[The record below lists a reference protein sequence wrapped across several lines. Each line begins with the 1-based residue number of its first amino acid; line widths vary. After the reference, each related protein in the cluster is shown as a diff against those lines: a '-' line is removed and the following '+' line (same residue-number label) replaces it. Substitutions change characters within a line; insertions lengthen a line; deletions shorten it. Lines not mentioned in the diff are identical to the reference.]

1 MKVDARR
8 ADAASRTAVAP
19 RGAVR
24 SGTAARANLAGL
36 SLGQLRAFVA
46 VSESR
51 SFSAAGERLH
61 LTPSAISVLIKTLET
76 RLGATLFDRG
86 ARRFGITALGA
97 ELLPHV
103 RRILADLQHAL
114 ALVEQT
120 LARDRGR
127 VVVATTPWLAASLVP
142 DSLASFRRN
151 LPGIDLDLLDIP
163 AQQLAASVIDG
174 DADIAIGTLESP
186 RAELDAIELHR
197 DALMLAVPPNHRLAG
212 NGHCTWKALRD
223 ERLVELTPG
232 SGIRALT
239 RQTFATLGITP
250 HAGPQV
256 NQVSTALA
264 LVAAGLGVSILPAFT
279 LRDADPARCIV
290 LPLARP
296 RVERAICA
304 IVHRLREPTPAAAT
318 LLAHFEREL
327 PARLRRPR

>member
-1 MKVDARR
+1 MKADARR
-8 ADAASRTAVAP
+8 AGRPAAVA
-19 RGAVR
+19 GA
-24 SGTAARANLAGL
+24 GAGLGGL

-46 VSESR
+46 VAESS

-61 LTPSAISVLIKTLET
+61 LTPSAISVLIKTLES
-76 RLGATLFDRG
+76 RLGATLFNRR

-103 RRILADLQHAL
+103 RRVLADLQHAL

-127 VVVATTPWLAASLVP
+127 VVVATTPWLAAGLVP
-142 DSLASFRRN
+142 DSLAGFRRAM
-151 LPGIDLDLLDIP
+151 PGIELDLLDIP
-163 AQQLAASVIDG
+163 AERLASSVIDG
-174 DADIAIGTLESP
+174 DADVAIGTLEAP
-186 RAELDAIELHR
+186 RAELETIELHR
-197 DALMLAVPPNHRLAG
+197 DALMLAVPPGHRLARVRQA
-212 NGHCTWKALRD
+212 TWRSLRD

-239 RQTFATLGITP
+239 RQTLASIGLAP
-250 HAGPQV
+250 AAGPQV

-264 LVAAGLGVSILPAFT
+264 LVAAGLGVAVLPAFT
-279 LRDADPARCIV
+279 LRDAEPARCVV

-304 IVHRLREPTPAAAT
+304 IVHRLREPTPAAAA
-318 LLAHFEREL
+318 LLAHVERDL
-327 PARLRRPR
+327 PPRLRPRT